1 MIRILEVPIYL
12 LIIASYSFESGNYM
26 IAIFLAIMSL
36 VRLWLNH
43 ITHDI
48 NSKK

>member
-1 MIRILEVPIYL
+1 MIKILEVPIYL
-12 LIIASYSFESGNYM
+12 LIIASYSFESGNIVM
-26 IAIFLAIMSL
+26 AIFLAIMSL

-48 NSKK
+48 NNKK

>member
-1 MIRILEVPIYL
+1 MIKILEVPLYL
-12 LIIASYSFESGNYM
+12 LIIASYSLESGNYV

-36 VRLWLNH
+36 IRLWLNH

-48 NSKK
+48 NNKK